1 MGSLGIKYKN
11 LIYCFL
17 FTDPRVASSFKL
29 IVSQL
34 KNEYLEFPVVVIGT
48 THSHNSLAT
57 DVQEAFLHEVQIEVC
72 CFIKMYTGCTH

>member
-1 MGSLGIKYKN
+1 M
-11 LIYCFL
+11 FL

-48 THSHNSLAT
+48 TNSRNSLAT
-57 DVQEAFLHEVQIEVC
+57 DVQEAFLHEVQIEVH
-72 CFIKMYTGCTH
+72 CFIKCILAVLIN